1 MRSAT
6 ASRTV
11 IAGGVAIALALLSAC
26 GSPPADQGS
35 KGSGNVYGAADT
47 RFRACMVTDAGGV
60 DDKSFNESGWNGV
73 KAAVDANKEISG
85 SYRQSNSTA
94 DYEPN
99 LRASADDADCGLVIG
114 VGGLM
119 ADAVAT
125 VAKENPDKRFAIVDS
140 HVDLPNV
147 YSMEFNAA
155 QSSYLAGY
163 LAAGT
168 TKSGKVATWGGM
180 QIPAVTIFMDGFA
193 AGVAKYNQAHNT
205 TTTVLGWDTQA
216 QKGSF
221 TGNFDDTSAGRSLTE
236 NFLAQGADVIHP
248 VAGPVGLGGASA
260 IKDAGNASMIW
271 VDSDGYQAV
280 PEYKQIML
288 SSSMKDISSAI
299 RVAIDNAF
307 TGGAK
312 DGRYVGTL
320 NNQGVA
326 LAPFYDFDSKVPDAL
341 KQELKQLQADI
352 VAGTVTVSSPAAPKP

>member
-1 MRSAT
+1 MRTAT
-6 ASRTV
+6 ALRATV
-11 IAGGVAIALALLSAC
+11 ACGAAITLALLPAC
-26 GSPPADQGS
+26 GSPPEGKDAAA
-35 KGSGNVYGAADT
+35 SGNTYGSADAK
-47 RFRACMVTDAGGV
+47 FRACMVTDAGGV
-60 DDKSFNESGWNGV
+60 DDKSFNESGWGGV
-73 KAAVDANKEISG
+73 KAAIDANPAISG
-85 SYRQSNSTA
+85 SYRQSNSSA

-99 LRASADDADCGLVIG
+99 LRASADDEKCGLVIG

-119 ADAVAT
+119 ADAVTA
-125 VAKENPDKRFAIVDS
+125 VAKENPEKRFAIVDS

-168 TKSGKVATWGGM
+168 TKTGKVATWGGM

-193 AGVAKYNQAHNT
+193 AGVAEYNKVHNT
-205 TTTVLGWDTQA
+205 TTAVLGWDTVA

-236 NFLAQGADVIHP
+236 NFLAQGADVVHP

-260 IKDAGNASMIW
+260 IKDKGNATMIW

-299 RVAIDNAF
+299 QVAINNAVA
-307 TGGAK
+307 GGAK

-320 NNQGVA
+320 NNKGVA
-326 LAPFYDFDSKVPDAL
+326 LAPFHDFDSKVPDAL
-341 KQELKQLQADI
+341 KQELSKLAADI
-352 VAGTVTVSSPAAPKP
+352 VAGTVVVASPAAPK

>member
-1 MRSAT
+1 MRSVTVLRTITTGCAAT
-6 ASRTV
+6 ALVVLT
-11 IAGGVAIALALLSAC
+11 AC
-26 GSPPADQGS
+26 GDPPADKDS
-35 KGSGNVYGAADT
+35 AGSGNIYGSADAGFHT
-47 RFRACMVTDAGGV
+47 CMVTDAGGV

-73 KAAVDANKEISG
+73 KVAVDGNKDIRG
-85 SYRQSNSTA
+85 AYRQSNSSA

-99 LRASADDADCGLVIG
+99 LRASADDDCDLVIG

-119 ADAVAT
+119 ADAVEQI
-125 VAKENPDKRFAIVDS
+125 AKDNPDKRFAIVDA

-168 TKSGKVATWGGM
+168 TKTSKVATWGGI

-193 AGVAKYNQAHNT
+193 AGVAKYNQVHNT
-205 TTTVLGWDTQA
+205 NTEVLGWNVEA

-236 NFLAQGADVIHP
+236 NFIAQGADVIHP

-260 IKDAGNASMIW
+260 IKEAKDVSMIW
-271 VDSDGYQAV
+271 VDSDGYAAV

-288 SSSMKDISSAI
+288 SSSMKDISSAV

-307 TGGAK
+307 KDGPK

-320 NNQGVA
+320 SNTGVA
-326 LAPFYDFDSKVPDAL
+326 LAPFHDFEGKVADPL
-341 KQELKQLQADI
+341 KQELKALQRDI
-352 VAGTVTVSSPAAPKP
+352 VDGKVVVTSPAAPKP